1 MAGDIKWSGYKAS
14 AATCLTTELNSLA
27 NGSTTALSAE
37 IDNTTNLYK
46 YIDFEVYL
54 ASAAFTGTSYVSLY
68 VVPTLDGTNYPD
80 WDAGASPGL
89 GNNNYWVGDLF
100 VKAAT
105 GTERHVL
112 RGALMPAGKFKV
124 GLKNVGGVALA
135 SSGNT
140 VSHRQYN
147 DYYA

>member
-1 MAGDIKWSGYKAS
+1 MAGDIKWSGYKAT
-14 AATCLTTELNSLA
+14 AATTLTTELNSLA

-46 YIDFEVYL
+46 YMDLELYV

-100 VKAAT
+100 LKAAT
-105 GTERHVL
+105 GAERHVL
-112 RGALMPAGKFKV
+112 RGVLVPTGKFKTAA
-124 GLKNVGGVALA
+124 KNAGGVAMA

-140 VSHRQYN
+140 VSYRMYN